1 MKSHFSFQILIDEYD
16 TIYGKDVV
24 PAMFSS
30 GEEADSASNANK
42 ADDQTCDANKKG
54 NMLFV
59 KGPNAAKASS
69 SSVFIAGGVARNSGK
84 SEF

>member
-1 MKSHFSFQILIDEYD
+1 
-16 TIYGKDVV
+16 
-24 PAMFSS
+24 MFSNDSEDGS
-30 GEEADSASNANK
+30 GANANAAK
-42 ADDQTCDANKKG
+42 ANADAADAAKKG